1 MTSHLPESRESPA
14 AGAADDR
21 WAQWIAQSQQG
32 HVESLGFLF
41 RACEPFLLKIAADEL
56 QSDLVPKVAAS
67 DLVQETFLEMQ
78 RDIAGFRGGT
88 EAELRAWLRQI
99 LINNLKNHARQ
110 FRETAK
116 RQIDRERPIDG
127 CGSQNLLNALHAS
140 GLTPSQYLIQG
151 EAKQALE
158 HAVGQLSDTQREAI
172 LLRHRDGCS
181 FEEIGQRLNRSA
193 DAARML
199 WWRAIEQLQK
209 LIEPA
214 SD

>member
-1 MTSHLPESRESPA
+1 MTSHLPENRELPA
-14 AGAADDR
+14 AGAADDH

-32 HVESLGFLF
+32 HAESLGFLF

-56 QSDLVPKVAAS
+56 QSDLIPKIAAS

-88 EAELRAWLRQI
+88 EAELRAWLRRI

-116 RQIDRERPIDG
+116 RQLDRERPIDG
-127 CGSQNLLNALHAS
+127 GGSQNLLNALQAG

-151 EAKQALE
+151 EARQALE
-158 HAVGQLSDTQREAI
+158 HAVTQLSDAQREAI

-181 FEEIGQRLNRSA
+181 FEEIGKRLNRSA